1 MTLSLSEVT
10 AYLSTHNIGNR
21 CASIEIDQ
29 PWTPVSRVIVKVD
42 ENTSYSAGN
51 TTGRTMEISC
61 PIGTQTMANNLLTV
75 FSGFVYKGYKA
86 TDALIKPSME
96 LGDSVSIGGVYS
108 IVGGMFIKGDM
119 ILAANLT
126 APSSGDIDHEYP
138 YDQWKRVF
146 VDAKNIRHGGSSGT
160 LPGAAITPATVSS
173 TQIGAA
179 AITATK
185 LAVNAVT
192 ETVIA
197 AAAVTPDKIASAA
210 ITATKLA
217 VNAVTETVIAA
228 AAVTNPK
235 IAGGAVSNAKCN
247 SVVNQ
252 SLADADYSADVF
264 NGVVTADYGKFSFGT
279 VGNLSCTTMNYKGH
293 AAQWRKASECVDND
307 RYVMCYI

>member
-1 MTLSLSEVT
+1 M
-10 AYLSTHNIGNR
+10 STHNIGNR

-42 ENTSYSAGN
+42 ENTSYSAGD

-75 FSGFVYKGYKA
+75 FSGFVYKSYKA

-197 AAAVTPDKIASAA
+197 AAF
-210 ITATKLA
+210 
-217 VNAVTETVIAA
+217 
-228 AAVTNPK
+228 TNPK
-235 IAGGAVSNAKCN
+235 IAGGAVSNAKCD

>member
-29 PWTPVSRVIVKVD
+29 PWTPVSQVIVKVD
-42 ENTSYSAGN
+42 ENTSYSAGD

-108 IVGGMFIKGDM
+108 IVGGMFIKGEM

-138 YDQWKRVF
+138 YEEFRKVT
-146 VDAKNIRHGGSSGT
+146 VAAKNIKHGGSYGTMHGSGISGHSIST
-160 LPGAAITPATVSS
+160 SQTSS
-173 TQIGAA
+173 GINT
-179 AITATK
+179 
-185 LAVNAVT
+185 
-192 ETVIA
+192 
-197 AAAVTPDKIASAA
+197 
-210 ITATKLA
+210 
-217 VNAVTETVIAA
+217 
-228 AAVTNPK
+228 
-235 IAGGAVSNAKCN
+235 
-247 SVVNQ
+247 
-252 SLADADYSADVF
+252 SLADADFSADVF
-264 NGVVTADYGKFSFGT
+264 SGAASASWLKAGNILVTAGGTLKTVSQKFIFGT
-279 VGNLSCTTMNYKGH
+279 NNVYWRAKEFLDGEGNTIYLHYLGF
-293 AAQWRKASECVDND
+293 
-307 RYVMCYI
+307 

>member
-42 ENTSYSAGN
+42 ENTSYSAGD

-75 FSGFVYKGYKA
+75 FSGFVYKSYKA

-146 VDAKNIRHGGSSGT
+146 VDAKNIRHGGSNGT

-197 AAAVTPDKIASAA
+197 AAAVTHDKIASAA

-217 VNAVTETVIAA
+217 ADADTKPAIAA

-235 IAGGAVSNAKCN
+235 IAGGAVSNAKCD

>member
-1 MTLSLSEVT
+1 M
-10 AYLSTHNIGNR
+10 STHNIGNR

-75 FSGFVYKGYKA
+75 FSGFVYKSYKA

-138 YDQWKRVF
+138 YEEFRKITVA
-146 VDAKNIRHGGSSGT
+146 AKNIKHGGSYGTMHGSGISGHSIST
-160 LPGAAITPATVSS
+160 SQTSS
-173 TQIGAA
+173 GINT
-179 AITATK
+179 
-185 LAVNAVT
+185 
-192 ETVIA
+192 
-197 AAAVTPDKIASAA
+197 
-210 ITATKLA
+210 
-217 VNAVTETVIAA
+217 
-228 AAVTNPK
+228 
-235 IAGGAVSNAKCN
+235 
-247 SVVNQ
+247 
-252 SLADADYSADVF
+252 SLADADFSADVF
-264 NGVVTADYGKFSFGT
+264 SGASQANYGKFGQLICPSWFT
-279 VGNLSCTTMNYKGH
+279 YKGH
-293 AAQWRKASECVDND
+293 VARWEDASFVVASDLK
-307 RYVMCYI
+307 VMCYTQ